1 MIWAMED
8 VEDKK
13 RQACLEKLT
22 WESKEMAEA
31 ARAYA
36 GWQYGESKTLAYPCK
51 HCGKW
56 RLARAV

>member
-1 MIWAMED
+1 MED

-22 WESKEMAEA
+22 WESKELAEA

-36 GWQYGESKTLAYPCK
+36 GWQYGESNTVAYNCK
-51 HCGKW
+51 YCGKW
-56 RLARAV
+56 HLARAVEK